1 MSVKITKLEGEIPKN
16 VVIPTVND
24 LNLEP
29 TTAGTRRRSVKTFPR
44 GILKAKIVPVSNPSK
59 RPQLKKTLRRLSINI
74 TTFNGDKHR
83 NKTIKSKVRKMKD
96 KEVRELVVKSGL
108 SKGTGPPHILREVL
122 EGGLAAGLVSQ

>member
-1 MSVKITKLEGEIPKN
+1 MSVKITKLGDEAPKN
-16 VVIPTVND
+16 IIIPTVS
-24 LNLEP
+24 EP
-29 TTAGTRRRSVKTFPR
+29 KLDATAGTRRRSIKTFPK
-44 GILKAKIVPVSNPSK
+44 GILKAKIVPVNNPSK

-74 TTFNGDKHR
+74 STSSGDKQR

-96 KEVRELVVKSGL
+96 KEVRDLVVKSGL